1 MAQLSISKAWEDT
14 RGVLASDGRLLASVA
29 LALIALPT
37 AIGEFAYPSAGQNPD
52 SPAAVAV
59 ALVVGI
65 IGLVG
70 QLAIV
75 RLAVG
80 PSLTVGEAIGHGARR
95 TLPYLGAVILLL
107 LGLLIL
113 ALPFIAVMAALG
125 MDFEPPIE
133 TVPPSAWLL
142 LLLFMII
149 ALAISVRLILSSPAA
164 SIEKL
169 GPVAI
174 LKRSWEL
181 TAGHFWRLFGFLV
194 LFIIAAIVV
203 LGAVGIFAGLFGAL
217 AGGVERFSVGALIT
231 ALLTALA
238 SAAVTTVYIVMV
250 TRIYVQLSGR
260 GSASVPKSG
269 T

>member
-1 MAQLSISKAWEDT
+1 MAQLSISKAWDES
-14 RGVLASDGRLLASVA
+14 REVLASDGRLMASVA

-37 AIGEFAYPSAGQNPD
+37 AIGEFIYPSAGQNPS
-52 SPAAVAV
+52 SPGAVIV
-59 ALVVGI
+59 ALIAGI

-80 PSLTVGEAIGHGARR
+80 PSLTVGEAIGHGARQ

-113 ALPFIAVMAALG
+113 ALPFIAVLAALG
-125 MDFEPPIE
+125 MDFEPPID
-133 TVPPSAWLL
+133 TVPPAAWLL
-142 LLLFMII
+142 LLLFMIV
-149 ALAISVRLILSSPAA
+149 ALVISVRLMLSSAVA
-164 SIEKL
+164 SIEKR

-181 TAGHFWRLFGFLV
+181 SSGHFWRLLGFLLV
-194 LFIIAAIVV
+194 FIIAAIVV
-203 LGAVGIFAGLFGAL
+203 LGAVGIFAGLLGAL
-217 AGGVERFSVGALIT
+217 AGGVERFSAGALIA

-238 SAAVTTVYIVMV
+238 SAVVTTVYVVMV
-250 TRIYVQLSGR
+250 TRIYVQVSGR
-260 GSASVPKSG
+260 ASASVPRSA